1 MSHLSRSLWCTV
13 SVLLLGFSASA
24 ASAQEPCEGC
34 APGLTEVDACFQE
47 CCSPYLC
54 DCGCT
59 QLTGDWCGTR
69 AGMAESGIVFQGDV
83 TQFYQ
88 GVARGGR
95 EQEFNYAGRGDYLF
109 NFDLGKLAGRQG
121 LFLKVR
127 AEHRWGE
134 TISADTGAL
143 LPAAVYA
150 DLPDN
155 TEELLLT
162 DFLFTQMFSPTF
174 GVFFGKLDTLD
185 ADANAFAHGRGKDQF
200 MNIGFVATPIALRT
214 APYSTLGAGFVILN
228 GLEPLFQFSVL
239 NPTSTVS
246 TTGFNDL
253 FEEGVTLAAEL
264 RLPTNFF
271 DLPGHQLFGGT
282 WSSRTYVAL
291 DQDPRI
297 VIPALNVPIN
307 EQDGSWSFYW
317 NFDQYL
323 VASSETPGA
332 GWGVFGR
339 AGVADDNTNPLEFFL
354 SFGVGG
360 TSPIPCREKDG
371 WGVGWYLARGSD
383 QLGPAFDALLQPDD
397 GQGVELFYNIA
408 VTPFFNLTA
417 DLQIIEPGVGVF
429 DTAIVP
435 GIRGKLVL

>member
-1 MSHLSRSLWCTV
+1 MNLAFV
-13 SVLLLGFSASA
+13 S
-24 ASAQEPCEGC
+24 
-34 APGLTEVDACFQE
+34 APV
-47 CCSPYLC
+47 
-54 DCGCT
+54 
-59 QLTGDWCGTR
+59 
-69 AGMAESGIVFQGDV
+69 
-83 TQFYQ
+83 
-88 GVARGGR
+88 
-95 EQEFNYAGRGDYLF
+95 
-109 NFDLGKLAGRQG
+109 
-121 LFLKVR
+121 
-127 AEHRWGE
+127 
-134 TISADTGAL
+134 
-143 LPAAVYA
+143 
-150 DLPDN
+150 
-155 TEELLLT
+155 
-162 DFLFTQMFSPTF
+162 
-174 GVFFGKLDTLD
+174 
-185 ADANAFAHGRGKDQF
+185 
-200 MNIGFVATPIALRT
+200 ALRT
-214 APYSTLGAGFVILN
+214 VPYSTLGAGFVILN
-228 GLEPLFQFSVL
+228 GVEPLFQFSVL

-264 RLPTNFF
+264 RLPTSFF

-297 VIPALNVPIN
+297 IIPGLNVPIN
-307 EQDGSWSFYW
+307 EQEGSWSAYW

-339 AGVADDNTNPLEFFL
+339 AGVADDQTNPIEAFL

-360 TSPIPCREKDG
+360 TSPIRCREKDG

-383 QLGPAFDALLQPDD
+383 QLGPAVDALLQLDD

-417 DLQIIEPGVGVF
+417 DLQIIEPGAGIF